1 MQSKNFQPFS
11 VPRITVKI
19 SNMAMDVI
27 HGILLFNPIDRLK
40 LKVITEKK
48 HQWYSPNAIHKILE
62 AQLHENN

>member
-1 MQSKNFQPFS
+1 
-11 VPRITVKI
+11 
-19 SNMAMDVI
+19 MAMDVI

-48 HQWYSPNAIHKILE
+48 HEWYSPNTIHKILE